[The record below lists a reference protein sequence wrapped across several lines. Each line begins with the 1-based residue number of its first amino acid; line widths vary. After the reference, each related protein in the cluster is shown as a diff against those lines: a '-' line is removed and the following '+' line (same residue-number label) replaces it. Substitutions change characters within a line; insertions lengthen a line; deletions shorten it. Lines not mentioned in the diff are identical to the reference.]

1 MENILFRKSHGKST
15 IKEYSKDVPN
25 DELVGEEQ
33 SFAANSVAPLSKE
46 NLSKPPKKG
55 IAAWLGQ
62 AIGQTNRCGMLR
74 MNDSYCVVSLC
85 KKLRRVCLLGLEL
98 VDMTS

>member
-1 MENILFRKSHGKST
+1 M
-15 IKEYSKDVPN
+15 
-25 DELVGEEQ
+25 
-33 SFAANSVAPLSKE
+33 APLSKE

-85 KKLRRVCLLGLEL
+85 QKLRMGVPSLEL
-98 VDMTS
+98 VDMTRYQLIPAKPPTKPSLCKA